1 VQICLNLKIS
11 ASALCLALYLIVP
24 AVFANNISQQTLNKH
39 HQEYLIIDVRS
50 KLEFDVLHIAGAYH
64 VPMSN
69 QGFEIRVKQLCSNQ
83 CKIVTDC
90 NGDTCKKSVQ
100 AAEHLRK
107 ADMQQVFAYTGG
119 IFSWARIYPEK
130 TVLLNN
136 QPAKLA
142 NLLPEEKYREHLL
155 QVEGFFNKAL
165 ESNSVIV
172 DVRDNLQREAN
183 SLA

>member
-1 VQICLNLKIS
+1 MSKI
-11 ASALCLALYLIVP
+11 
-24 AVFANNISQQTLNKH
+24 
-39 HQEYLIIDVRS
+39 
-50 KLEFDVLHIAGAYH
+50 
-64 VPMSN
+64 
-69 QGFEIRVKQLCSNQ
+69 
-83 CKIVTDC
+83 
-90 NGDTCKKSVQ
+90 TCKNS
-100 AAEHLRK
+100 HF
-107 ADMQQVFAYTGG
+107 DF
-119 IFSWARIYPEK
+119 EK

-155 QVEGFFNKAL
+155 PVEGFFNKAL